1 MGSEPQGSPPG
12 STAAAEGA
20 ELHLAG
26 GKGRAP
32 EASTKQQIPPTAAAA
47 GLDFLAREQLDLPL
61 SPEVRDEQTFR
72 EKL

>member
-12 STAAAEGA
+12 STSAAKGA

-32 EASTKQQIPPTAAAA
+32 EASTKQQIPPTVAAA
-47 GLDFLAREQLDLPL
+47 GLDFLAWEQMDLPL
-61 SPEVRDEQTFR
+61 PLEMRDEQTFR